1 MKKQSIL
8 ILIVVFC
15 FALLSACVKQPQHNE
30 TDAASIPQ
38 IETPEQPTSTAETKS
53 SSDPE
58 TTDTEATKPSTTPE
72 DTQTEEE
79 FDPDETIE
87 DEHTETVGEGQG
99 VGSL

>member
-1 MKKQSIL
+1 MKKHRIL

-15 FALLSACVKQPQHNE
+15 FVLLSACVKQPQQNE
-30 TDAASIPQ
+30 TDAANVLQ
-38 IETPEQPTSTAETKS
+38 IETPEQPTSTEEANFS
-53 SSDPE
+53 SEPD
-58 TTDTEATKPSTTPE
+58 A
-72 DTQTEEE
+72 TQTEEE